1 MNYIEVNSVNEI
13 EIFARYNERR
23 LLRINEPGLGI
34 FVAESPEVIELA
46 LDAGYEPVSFL
57 VEKQNLNDA
66 VEKVIVKALSA
77 AGENPPSCRGP
88 REPAENPPV
97 CPDHY
102 EPAERL
108 PVYIASHELM
118 EQIPGYGLTRGM
130 LCAFRRKPWAPVEK
144 IIAGAANI
152 AVLEDVM
159 NPTNI
164 GAIFRSAAALNIDA
178 VLLTGGCSD
187 PLYRRAA
194 RVSMGNVF
202 KIPWTYFPEKGHMP
216 GDTKKHAASEGRSV
230 EENKTSAN
238 NFWPAG
244 GIRLLK
250 DNGFSVI
257 SMALNDRTADIRDE
271 RLKALSR
278 KAIIFG
284 TEESG
289 ITEETLRLSD
299 YTVKIPMSHNVDSLN
314 VAAASAVAFWELAG
328 KA

>member
-1 MNYIEVNSVNEI
+1 MNYINVTEINEI

-23 LLRINEPGLGI
+23 LLRINEPELGI

-46 LDAGYEPVSFL
+46 LDAGYDPVSVL

-66 VEKVIVKALSA
+66 VERVIKKASQMSA
-77 AGENPPSCRGP
+77 EG
-88 REPAENPPV
+88 
-97 CPDHY
+97 
-102 EPAERL
+102 L
-108 PVYIASHELM
+108 PVYLAPHELM

-130 LCAFRRKPWAPVEK
+130 LCAFGRKPWASVEET
-144 IIAGAANI
+144 IAGAVNI
-152 AVLEDVM
+152 AVLENVM

-202 KIPWTYFPEKGHMP
+202 KIPWTYFPETNLSF
-216 GDTKKHAASEGRSV
+216 GDAQSVGISEEHRFPCNAQGVCMSEVPVCEKAAAV
-230 EENKTSAN
+230 NA
-238 NFWPAG
+238 FWPAG

-257 SMALNDRTADIRDE
+257 SMALNDRTIDIRDR
-271 RLKALSR
+271 RLKALSK
-278 KAIIFG
+278 KAVIFG

-289 ITEETLRLSD
+289 ITEETLNLSD

-328 KA
+328 KVPAADTVISSEHL